1 MNLGLI
7 PPVVAIGGLNPTDP
21 PTGPLIGGAFVGLE
35 GYELLSTEFE
45 VRSSEMIC
53 LEVILPYNKLF
64 LVASNLGP

>member
-7 PPVVAIGGLNPTDP
+7 PPGVAIGGLNP
-21 PTGPLIGGAFVGLE
+21 PTGPLLGGIFEDLE
-35 GYELLSTEFE
+35 AYELLSTEFE

-53 LEVILPYNKLF
+53 LEVILPNSKLF